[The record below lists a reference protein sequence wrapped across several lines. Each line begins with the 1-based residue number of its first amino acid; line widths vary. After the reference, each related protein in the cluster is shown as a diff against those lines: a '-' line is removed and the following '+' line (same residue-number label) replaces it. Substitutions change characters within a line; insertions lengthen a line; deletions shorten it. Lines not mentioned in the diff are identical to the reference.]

1 MWSFATQR
9 RTVTSS
15 SSRHSFTPGSGT
27 GTRLPRGREFAG
39 WAWTR
44 DSDVL
49 GDAELPLAV
58 RQSVPDGARGAL
70 PGQDDKP
77 GAGRREVEIA
87 DGCRWP
93 CTAVRSPCRDWLA
106 AAPSEEPR
114 SKHRG
119 RGHPPGF
126 AILFAQASCALRPEA
141 PRDSSPRAPSHASI
155 ACAATTPEHQSP
167 AVSTPRRR
175 SRPRL
180 APPAAPSYVL
190 PSPVVV
196 RSRWVVDPHGSSVC
210 LRGGCFFAAASPSLP
225 ASTSIAWCMKATAQD
240 HERLLATSRRRAVAS

>member
-9 RTVTSS
+9 RTITSS
-15 SSRHSFTPGSGT
+15 SSRHSCAPGSGT

-49 GDAELPLAV
+49 GGAELPLAV
-58 RQSVPDGARGAL
+58 RQSLPDGARGAL
-70 PGQDDKP
+70 PGQDDKA

-106 AAPSEEPR
+106 AAPSEEPS

-155 ACAATTPEHQSP
+155 AGAATTPEHQSP

-175 SRPRL
+175 SRPRP
-180 APPAAPSYVL
+180 APPAAPALDRRCSL
-190 PSPVVV
+190 ALGCGPPRKLRV
-196 RSRWVVDPHGSSVC
+196 RAWRLL
-210 LRGGCFFAAASPSLP
+210 LRRGFSISPSIDIHRLV
-225 ASTSIAWCMKATAQD
+225 
-240 HERLLATSRRRAVAS
+240 HESRRTRP